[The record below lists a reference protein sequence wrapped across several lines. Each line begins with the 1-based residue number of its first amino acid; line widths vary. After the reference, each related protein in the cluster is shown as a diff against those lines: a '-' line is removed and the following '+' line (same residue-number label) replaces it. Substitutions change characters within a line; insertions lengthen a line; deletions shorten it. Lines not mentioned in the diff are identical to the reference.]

1 MFCYFSRID
10 GVVLP
15 GANAVRKFYA
25 LPCTTQLMNYINCSN
40 PLSIQPT
47 SFVLFT
53 QDIVT
58 VAEKI
63 KSSTRV
69 TLRGPKGCGK
79 SFIATVLFIYL
90 QEKAACLYLCPKSFH
105 NPFTKS
111 YLLAFLDR
119 HKTLIEDK
127 DYERLHKSFA
137 SYKEE
142 CPGNIVVELIS
153 CFVERNELYL
163 FVDFSDIV
171 ARPAALDNLMNCVDI
186 FSPKGH
192 LTTITSYS
200 SGISIVKKNLRL
212 PREVTNRLHQIV
224 SGSWD
229 TLRITGFTSKET
241 NLFIKE
247 KGTSLKPEEV
257 KLIGGTNPGL
267 LSLLDKNDNIHKY
280 SAKVKI
286 EMETFLERNLH
297 LKREVES
304 VKEFL
309 HLHNWDGCHK
319 YIHYAC
325 RGEKLTERDYHDFH
339 ETWMY
344 YNEVTVER
352 DRQLTFNFPCLGL
365 LLKLI
370 FRQFVT
376 EILTAQQLSAK
387 HRSVAGYLL
396 EEVFYQHCKRV
407 GKLQASCIKLES
419 DDEFTVTLYPQ
430 LVSNDFCN
438 YYV

>member
-1 MFCYFSRID
+1 MEDLNLLSGCVFCYFSRID

-15 GANAVRKFYA
+15 GANAVRKFSA

-90 QEKAACLYLCPKSFH
+90 QEKKACLYLCPKSFH

-171 ARPAALDNLMNCVDI
+171 SYVARPAALDNLMNCVDI

-192 LTTITSYS
+192 LTTTTSYS
-200 SGISIVKKNLRL
+200 SGISIVKK
-212 PREVTNRLHQIV
+212 I
-224 SGSWD
+224 
-229 TLRITGFTSKET
+229 
-241 NLFIKE
+241 
-247 KGTSLKPEEV
+247 
-257 KLIGGTNPGL
+257 
-267 LSLLDKNDNIHKY
+267 
-280 SAKVKI
+280 
-286 EMETFLERNLH
+286 
-297 LKREVES
+297 
-304 VKEFL
+304 
-309 HLHNWDGCHK
+309 
-319 YIHYAC
+319 
-325 RGEKLTERDYHDFH
+325 
-339 ETWMY
+339 
-344 YNEVTVER
+344 
-352 DRQLTFNFPCLGL
+352 
-365 LLKLI
+365 
-370 FRQFVT
+370 
-376 EILTAQQLSAK
+376 
-387 HRSVAGYLL
+387 
-396 EEVFYQHCKRV
+396 
-407 GKLQASCIKLES
+407 
-419 DDEFTVTLYPQ
+419 
-430 LVSNDFCN
+430 
-438 YYV
+438 